1 MITGVGAGVNT
12 FSVEVQTTS
21 HRGWTPEEIA
31 DRALDRILH
40 ISKDVDEQVR
50 AQALVF
56 KEQIRQVL
64 VLHMEEAV
72 KSDRTTVCA
81 ELEKQGQKELASIIR
96 KL

>member
-40 ISKDVDEQVR
+40 ISKDADEQVR

-81 ELEKQGQKELASIIR
+81 ELEKQVQKELASIIR